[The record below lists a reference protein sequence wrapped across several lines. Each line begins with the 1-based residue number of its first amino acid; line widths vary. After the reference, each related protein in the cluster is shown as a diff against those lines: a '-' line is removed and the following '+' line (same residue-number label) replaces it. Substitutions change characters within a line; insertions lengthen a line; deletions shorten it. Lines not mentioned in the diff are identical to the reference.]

1 VCLCACGRGGLFWAA
16 DENGGSAEE
25 AGESAKSLP
34 QARTSRRRRLLVTL
48 TQMRMRMLIMATGR
62 RGRGGQGKPR
72 LIAYIQNCTI
82 KSVE

>member
-1 VCLCACGRGGLFWAA
+1 MTL
-16 DENGGSAEE
+16 
-25 AGESAKSLP
+25 
-34 QARTSRRRRLLVTL
+34 TL

-62 RGRGGQGKPR
+62 RGRDGQGKPR